1 MNQNNSVMDGSVSN
15 LLEKV
20 NLIRQKYDDLAEY
33 TGENFNV
40 FDILGVYQHELKHS
54 AFIGN
59 LLNVKGKHG
68 QKDVFLKLFIDEIK
82 DISENNV
89 SLEDFITAQSRAI
102 IEMHDG
108 RVNLADDEGGR
119 IDIFIT
125 DGRNELLIEN
135 KIWAGDQEKQLS
147 RYYRANRFII
157 YLTLDGKEPG
167 LASCGDLKL
176 GEQFICVSYKEHI
189 VNWLEKCIKE
199 MANKP
204 IIRETLNQYL
214 YLVKQLTNQTPNNK
228 MSSEIIDLMLR
239 NENSLTSA
247 KIVKENYEA
256 AIKKA
261 SLNQTNILHDILKGK
276 GIDSSIE
283 RAVRGGGD
291 GLFIPFKELPKEI
304 NGKFYEL
311 GVNIELNKN
320 FYFFCVAEIGKERE
334 YRINNHSQFSP
345 FHEWVS
351 RVFSTEKLEITGWTV
366 GVSNSFIIG
375 INKEHWFLPETDNTE
390 VFEKLALT
398 ILDMKERVC
407 RDFQD

>member
-228 MSSEIIDLMLR
+228 MAKEILDLIFVNEYNFSSAAEIIKVLNERDRKVDNILDGLVNDFHIEKGEIER
-239 NENSLTSA
+239 NIKTLFPHGFFKVVKRWSEKGTQMIRLDM
-247 KIVKENYEA
+247 ILEPKENGHEKFVNIQLMKRDYKIYNELWCSDNVIEGKVTEA
-256 AIKKA
+256 FGGTTNRSYNFDETQDQIFSDVKNQIK
-261 SLNQTNILHDILKGK
+261 SILK
-276 GIDSSIE
+276 
-283 RAVRGGGD
+283 VLD
-291 GLFIPFKELPKEI
+291 G
-304 NGKFYEL
+304 
-311 GVNIELNKN
+311 
-320 FYFFCVAEIGKERE
+320 
-334 YRINNHSQFSP
+334 Q
-345 FHEWVS
+345 
-351 RVFSTEKLEITGWTV
+351 
-366 GVSNSFIIG
+366 
-375 INKEHWFLPETDNTE
+375 
-390 VFEKLALT
+390 
-398 ILDMKERVC
+398 
-407 RDFQD
+407 